1 MNRYSTI
8 EEQKTD
14 EGVRFITNAVY
25 PDIPATADDTYV
37 MTTVGDRYD
46 TLAHQFYN
54 DASLWW
60 IIASANPESNADSL
74 TINPGVQ
81 IRIPGNQQAVIAK
94 YEELNKK
101 R

>member
-1 MNRYSTI
+1 MNRYTTI
-8 EEQKTD
+8 SEQKTED
-14 EGVRFITNAVY
+14 GARFITNAIY

-46 TLAHQFYN
+46 TLAHQFYR
-54 DASLWW
+54 DSSLWW

-74 TINPGVQ
+74 TITPGVQ
-81 IRIPGNQQAVIAK
+81 IRIPANQQAVIAK